1 MRGATLAAA
10 LAAIGRVSRAG
21 CADWASEG
29 SDAARSGQEGYSR
42 LGMLSD
48 RCCGAALGH
57 PPESGRDCD
66 SCGASSASRDN
77 TGWI

>member
-1 MRGATLAAA
+1 MDWLVRRATLAAA

-29 SDAARSGQEGYSR
+29 SDAARR
-42 LGMLSD
+42 ARMSD
-48 RCCGAALGH
+48 WCCGAALGH
-57 PPESGRDCD
+57 P
-66 SCGASSASRDN
+66 ASRD